1 VQIPSALITLLAGML
16 LVLAGLWVGNN
27 INLLPVDASSNA
39 PIYDDL
45 FKVLFII
52 GTILFLG
59 IVGLLVF
66 SLIRFRRRPGQRG
79 DGAAIEGNLPLEIL
93 WTAIPAIVVLFVG
106 IYSYDIYERMGG
118 MVPLNDHSAMHA
130 AHQDEGGLGGMG
142 GMAGMADG
150 AVISASVQSPTAA
163 AEGSEPRV
171 WGGIGATGA
180 EANAL
185 PVDLTAMQFAFIFHY
200 PQGDIT
206 SGELHIPA
214 GRPVELRMKANDVI
228 HAFWVPQFRLKQD
241 VIPGQPTVLTFTATR
256 PGSYPIVCA
265 ELCGPY
271 HGGMRSTVVVHETDD
286 FNAWLSKNS
295 PATVAAAATATPT
308 G

>member
-1 VQIPSALITLLAGML
+1 MQIPSALITLLAGML
-16 LVLAGLWVGNN
+16 LVLSGFWIGNN
-27 INLLPVDASSNA
+27 VSLLPVDASTNA

-93 WTAIPAIVVLFVG
+93 WTAVPAIVVLFVG

-118 MVPLNDHSAMHA
+118 MAPLNDHSAMHA
-130 AHQDEGGLGGMG
+130 SHQSAG
-142 GMAGMADG
+142 GMAEMADG
-150 AVISASVQSPTAA
+150 TVMAASLPSAGSPSGKSGA
-163 AEGSEPRV
+163 RV
-171 WGGIGATGA
+171 WGGIGPSGA
-180 EANAL
+180 ESNAL

-200 PQGDIT
+200 PDGDIT
-206 SGELHIPA
+206 SGELHVPV

-271 HGGMRSTVVVHETDD
+271 HGGMRSTVVVHESAD
-286 FNAWLSKNS
+286 FEAWVNKNR
-295 PATVAAAATATPT
+295 PATVAAAAPGSIT

>member
-1 VQIPSALITLLAGML
+1 LRRRHSAPQPPFPPVQIPSALITLLAGML
-16 LVLAGLWVGNN
+16 LVLVGLWVGNN
-27 INLLPVDASSNA
+27 VSLLPLDASTNA

-66 SLIRFRRRPGQRG
+66 SLVRFRRLPGQHG
-79 DGAAIEGNLPLEIL
+79 DGLAIEGNLPLEIL
-93 WTAIPAIVVLFVG
+93 WTAVPAIVVLFVG

-118 MVPLNDHSAMHA
+118 MVPLNDHSAHLA
-130 AHQDEGGLGGMG
+130 AHTDGTAMG
-142 GMAGMADG
+142 SMLPV
-150 AVISASVQSPTAA
+150 AV
-163 AEGSEPRV
+163 AESEAPQARV
-171 WGGIGATGA
+171 WGGIGPTGNDA
-180 EANAL
+180 AAL

-200 PQGDIT
+200 PDGDIT
-206 SGELHIPA
+206 SGELHVPV

-241 VIPGQPTVLTFTATR
+241 VIPGQPTLLTFTATR
-256 PGSYPIVCA
+256 AGKYPIVCA

-271 HGGMRSTVVVHETDD
+271 HGGMRSTVVVHEADA
-286 FNAWLSKNS
+286 FAAWLEQNR
-295 PATVAAAATATPT
+295 PATVATAADANPT